1 MRNFLSI
8 ILVIATFSFAIDA
21 VGLEEVSFQ
30 DLPPVVV
37 QTIPKSGSTDVDPS
51 LSEIRV
57 TFSKEMRPRTWA
69 IIEAPPAAYPD
80 HLGDVQYLSGKKTWV
95 IEVKLSPGKTY
106 GIWLNQWDGIS
117 EFKDLAGRLA
127 VPYLLLFETKK

>member
-1 MRNFLSI
+1 MRTFFA
-8 ILVIATFSFAIDA
+8 LVFVLITFSSAIETA
-21 VGLEEVSFQ
+21 GSEEVSFQ

-37 QTIPKSGSTDVDPS
+37 QTIPKSGATDVDPS

-80 HLGDVQYLSGKKTWV
+80 HLGDVRYLSGKKTWV

-106 GIWLNQWDGIS
+106 GIWLNQWEGIS
-117 EFKDLAGRLA
+117 EFKDLVGRLA
-127 VPYLLLFETKK
+127 VPYLLVF

>member
-1 MRNFLSI
+1 MRNFFSMV
-8 ILVIATFSFAIDA
+8 LVLTTFFLGIEA
-21 VGLEEVSFQ
+21 VGSEEGSFQ

-37 QTIPKSGSTDVDPS
+37 QTIPKSGATSVDPS

-80 HLGDVQYLSGKKTWV
+80 HVGDVEYLSGKKTWV

-106 GIWLNQWDGIS
+106 GIWLNEWDGIS

-127 VPYLLLFETKK
+127 VPYLLVFETKK

>member
-1 MRNFLSI
+1 MRTFLTI
-8 ILVIATFSFAIDA
+8 VFVLTMFSSAIET
-21 VGLEEVSFQ
+21 VGSEKVSFQ

-37 QTIPKSGSTDVDPS
+37 QTIPKSGATGVDPS
-51 LSEIRV
+51 LSEIKV

-80 HLGDVQYLSGKKTWV
+80 HVGDVEYLSGKKTWV

-117 EFKDLAGRLA
+117 EFKDLAGRHA
-127 VPYLLLFETKK
+127 VPYLLLFETNK